1 MNPFFP
7 ERSFESV
14 YALPL
19 AELYE
24 EGLRG
29 IVFDIDNTLVPPD
42 APADERSRELV
53 RRLRALGFRICLV
66 SNNRGPRVQ
75 SFAEELGLPFVAKA
89 LKPRRYGY
97 RRAMRIMRT
106 RPEETVSVGDQLF
119 TDIWGANRTGM
130 HSVLVAPME
139 RREELQIRFKRLIE
153 RPFLHAYRR
162 AEQRRGGTR
171 G

>member
-1 MNPFFP
+1 MNAV
-7 ERSFESV
+7 S
-14 YALPL
+14 YTHLALPF

-119 TDIWGANRTGM
+119 TDIWGANRDVYKRQIPNTGITLPFISYGGT
-130 HSVLVAPME
+130 SVLFLMVEMG
-139 RREELQIRFKRLIE
+139 LVLSVSHSIR
-153 RPFLHAYRR
+153 AD
-162 AEQRRGGTR
+162 G
-171 G
+171 